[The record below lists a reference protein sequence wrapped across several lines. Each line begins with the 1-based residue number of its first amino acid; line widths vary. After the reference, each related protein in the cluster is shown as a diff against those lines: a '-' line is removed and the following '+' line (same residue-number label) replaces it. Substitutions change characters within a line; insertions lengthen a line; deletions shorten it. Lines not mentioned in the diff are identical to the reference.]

1 MLSAQSNI
9 PQTILFGR
17 SPVGMNST
25 GESDLE
31 NYYNSVEHIQTK
43 MLYRN
48 FKKTIDLILL
58 SMLHKGE
65 IEELLDSI
73 PAEDLFD
80 NYTENNTET
89 EGDTSNSG
97 NIFEKGDFSQFAKD
111 GSDET
116 PTAAAVIVV
125 NKDGYVLCGVRSDNG
140 LICGPGG
147 HIEDGEA
154 PIQAAIREAQ
164 EEFNITPTFL
174 VPLTVIGENK
184 DGQHKTSV
192 FLCKAFEGKPK
203 CDEKEMHSAL
213 LLPADALLEHFAD
226 KLFAPFKESLLI
238 FQNVAQT
245 GQHSDIENS
254 DESGII
260 NDDEFK
266 ESDHPRDENGQF
278 TDGGGSSSSSNTT
291 PEEDNVKSEAN
302 RKKLYSRDDPME
314 EIDGAGEISHPEEIK
329 AYRAEI
335 SECGAELEEVDDKE
349 KIGYEPSPTSG
360 RPGKVCVSKGSSF
373 GAWTHEIQHMR
384 DDRDS
389 GWKGFR
395 IIENP
400 DEQYRFEKRAYE
412 KEIELAKAANRPDI
426 VKRLEENLE
435 KERRKIYGEEPR
447 D

>member
-17 SPVGMNST
+17 SPAGMNST

-80 NYTENNTET
+80 NYTENNSVT
-89 EGDTSNSG
+89 EGETLNSG

-116 PTAAAVIVV
+116 PAAAAVIVL
-125 NKDGYVLCGVRSDNG
+125 NKDGNVLCGIRSDNN

-164 EEFNITPTFL
+164 EEFNITPTSI

-192 FLCKAFEGKPK
+192 FLCNAFEGNPK
-203 CDEKEMHSAL
+203 CDEEEMHSAMF
-213 LLPADALLEHFAD
+213 LPVNGLLEHFAD

-238 FQNVAQT
+238 YQKVAQT

-260 NDDEFK
+260 NGDEFK

-278 TDGGGSSSSSNTT
+278 AKVNSSSSSNTERNENSSNSSESE
-291 PEEDNVKSEAN
+291 PEVLVSESPTRNLTRFKTVNGVMKITADTEVIASKSGKQKALLKSGSDIYNVYSFAGKGSNESLVVAGIYAN
-302 RKKLYSRDDPME
+302 RYGGEPKDWSHK
-314 EIDGAGEISHPEEIK
+314 AGYTVVIFNGKEQ
-329 AYRAEI
+329 Y
-335 SECGAELEEVDDKE
+335 AELHWFEHDKLGQTPF
-349 KIGYEPSPTSG
+349 KI
-360 RPGKVCVSKGSSF
+360 K
-373 GAWTHEIQHMR
+373 
-384 DDRDS
+384 
-389 GWKGFR
+389 
-395 IIENP
+395 
-400 DEQYRFEKRAYE
+400 KR
-412 KEIELAKAANRPDI
+412 
-426 VKRLEENLE
+426 
-435 KERRKIYGEEPR
+435 
-447 D
+447 